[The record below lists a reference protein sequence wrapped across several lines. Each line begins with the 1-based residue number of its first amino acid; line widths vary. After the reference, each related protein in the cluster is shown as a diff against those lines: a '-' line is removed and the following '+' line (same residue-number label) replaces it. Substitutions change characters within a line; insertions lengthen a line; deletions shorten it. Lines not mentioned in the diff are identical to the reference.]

1 VARRLLALFAV
12 AVAALT
18 PAAVLG
24 TGGGETLPSVG
35 GAPAEAAVQ
44 PRAPAHPRCP
54 LAPRLR
60 SSFEAAA
67 LETGLPLALLV
78 ALGQTESGLRE
89 DAVSGAGAVGLLQ
102 VLPSTA
108 SELGLDAAHSP
119 SNVLAGARYLRA
131 QLDRFRSVDLALAA
145 YHAGPTAVQRAA
157 GAPTGAT
164 IAYIGRVTSRWLDLG
179 DCR

>member
-1 VARRLLALFAV
+1 MPRRLLALFAV
-12 AVAALT
+12 ALATLT
-18 PAAVLG
+18 PAVVLG
-24 TGGGETLPSVG
+24 TGGGEALPAVG
-35 GAPAEAAVQ
+35 GAPAEAAVRQ
-44 PRAPAHPRCP
+44 APEHARCP

-60 SSFEAAA
+60 PAFEAAA
-67 LETGLPLALLV
+67 WETGLPLALLV

-108 SELGLDAAHSP
+108 AELGLDAAHSP

-145 YHAGPTAVQRAA
+145 YHAGPTAVERAA
-157 GAPTGAT
+157 GAPTAAT
-164 IAYIGRVTSRWLDLG
+164 IEYIGRVTTQWLDLG